1 MILKCDCKCK
11 YIIESSFENIKLIEK
26 NDKEFMCEIQCFE
39 QGFIQWLMGQSIDIE
54 VISPQQVRNKIFEKC
69 RNILNIY
76 EEE

>member
-1 MILKCDCKCK
+1 
-11 YIIESSFENIKLIEK
+11 
-26 NDKEFMCEIQCFE
+26 MCEIQCFE